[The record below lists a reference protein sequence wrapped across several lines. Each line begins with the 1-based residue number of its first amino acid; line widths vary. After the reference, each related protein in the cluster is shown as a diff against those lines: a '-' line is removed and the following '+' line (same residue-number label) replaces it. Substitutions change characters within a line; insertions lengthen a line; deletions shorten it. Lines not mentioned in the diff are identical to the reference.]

1 MCSCLF
7 SFLKM
12 INISKFMFKFKC
24 ILQSKLI
31 YNYLIIIDC
40 LGKGVGHF
48 NDRNEKTTILTD
60 VQKESPKVREY
71 VCCLYK
77 AESFQFHLSIVK
89 KKFFFFSKLCHCQ
102 YWFSFS
108 SKTLHKTVWCTKHGV
123 FESRTNMKKYK
134 MHTLQVF
141 FLIRFHL
148 FCSFS

>member
-1 MCSCLF
+1 
-7 SFLKM
+7 
-12 INISKFMFKFKC
+12 MFKFKC

-89 KKFFFFSKLCHCQ
+89 KKFFFFQ
-102 YWFSFS
+102 NYV
-108 SKTLHKTVWCTKHGV
+108 TVSIGFH
-123 FESRTNMKKYK
+123 
-134 MHTLQVF
+134 
-141 FLIRFHL
+141 FLVKPYIKQFDVQSMVYL
-148 FCSFS
+148 NLVLI